1 MHNGH
6 ACAHITQSFV
16 FIPVQVGRIIDSVSN
31 SYNYF
36 TQNESVDF
44 SISYYIFCA
53 RLYEYWIP
61 LRRKIKTDNS
71 LRSRN
76 YINM

>member
-1 MHNGH
+1 MHYEMDER
-6 ACAHITQSFV
+6 QLMYQK
-16 FIPVQVGRIIDSVSN
+16 VQND
-31 SYNYF
+31 
-36 TQNESVDF
+36 SVDF
-44 SISYYIFCA
+44 SISYYICCA

-61 LRRKIKTDNS
+61 LGRKIKTDNS